1 MQPQLLEQRMRFS
14 NNGVESAT
22 SKSSIGDATSRTY
35 GFDIQQSA
43 RRQPTT
49 TTSTTTPG
57 PGSLKDPRHQLL
69 N

>member
-14 NNGVESAT
+14 NNGAAT

-57 PGSLKDPRHQLL
+57 SLKDPRHQLL